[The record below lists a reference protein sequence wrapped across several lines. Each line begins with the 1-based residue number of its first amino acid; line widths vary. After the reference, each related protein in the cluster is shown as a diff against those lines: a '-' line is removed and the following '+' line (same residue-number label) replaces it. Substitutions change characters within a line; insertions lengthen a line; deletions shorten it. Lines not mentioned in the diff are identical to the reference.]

1 MSDDLSY
8 KIHYSD
14 DSKTPIAIA
23 PNTRNY
29 DTPLVLFG
37 RGATDWGVD
46 FNTNLVRML
55 ENFCNDYLPG
65 YAGQVLEGQLWYDS
79 YNKQLNLCTKSTKDD
94 ELNRTVATLEWTPLT
109 NIPSPDLIGIVTNS
123 SLEIALADYIP
134 LTGNAI
140 SMTGSLLVSSVD
152 EISDPLAVATK
163 KYVDTLVC
171 ACANSSGTLL
181 DSYVSISGAETSTTI
196 TLVDNTAKTNYAAS
210 KKYVDI
216 KRKLYQ
222 ASIPDLIIT
231 NATQFITGTS
241 TQHTAEYNVF
251 YINYNGYIIVPGST
265 VPGEIVCECTL
276 PFSLAPGYCV
286 TLSSSVSNGNDVSG
300 TTNTG
305 SAGDAYI
312 GGTSTLTTFNIICN
326 AKLSDMIV
334 YLSVNGIKGTA
345 NNPIVGNLYFN
356 GNAVVGQTLTAAF
369 NGVSDTDGLSQA
381 PTYQWYRGSTAIPS
395 ATANTYLVV
404 QADVGAHIGCTAT
417 YVDNGGHIETLSATI
432 GPVT

>member
-37 RGATDWGVD
+37 RGATDWGID

-94 ELNRTVATLEWTPLT
+94 ELNRTAATLEWTPLT
-109 NIPSPDLIGIVTNS
+109 NIPSPELFGIVTNS
-123 SLEIALADYIP
+123 SLDLALADYIP

-140 SMTGSLLVSSVD
+140 VMTGSLLVSSVD
-152 EISDPLAVATK
+152 EMSDPLSVATK

-171 ACANSSGTLL
+171 ACANSSDTLL
-181 DSYVSISGAETSTTI
+181 DSYVSVSGAETSTTI

-210 KKYVDI
+210 KKYVDL
-216 KRKLYQ
+216 KRKITNSSAL
-222 ASIPDLIIT
+222 DLTVT
-231 NATQFITGTS
+231 NATSFITGLEMSSTS
-241 TQHTAEYNVF
+241 ELSVKYVS
-251 YINYNGYIIVPGST
+251 YSGYIIIPGT
-265 VPGEIVCECTL
+265 TTAGNITCECTL
-276 PFSLAPGYCV
+276 PYTLATGYCV
-286 TLSSSVSNGNDVSG
+286 TVSSSVSNGNDVAG

-305 SAGDAYI
+305 SAGDAYVEL
-312 GGTSTLTTFNIICN
+312 TSTTMFKIKCT
-326 AKLSDMIV
+326 AKTSDMTV
-334 YLSVNGIKGTA
+334 YVSVNGIKGTA
-345 NNPIVGNLYFN
+345 NNPIVGNLFFD
-356 GNAVVGQTLTAAF
+356 GNAEVGQTLTAAF

-381 PTYQWYRGSTAIPS
+381 PTYQWYRGTTAIPS

-404 QADVGAHIGCTAT
+404 QADVGAYIGCTAT